1 MELRHLGQSVIAA
14 GKVRRSPQPPGFSLV
29 ELLVAT
35 SVILILLSLMLPALK
50 RSIRQARTTVCMH
63 NLRSLDQLLNL
74 YANDN
79 HGWLPYLDDVLY
91 DPASKTRP
99 PTWYDL
105 LVPEY
110 VDDLS
115 FLICPEDPA
124 APFLHLVNPNRPAV
138 KNERTASYGLS
149 GFLLASPGGYLAN
162 DSHRPKRPQDTLL
175 IADMGPD
182 AGWRVDG
189 SSGPTVPGAKWH
201 QARLSWSD
209 GFDPG
214 ATHPRY
220 SWLTER
226 HTTGINALTLGSSVR
241 SIRTTEAMTR
251 PIQSYYDE
259 CAAGDCVFCR
269 ELDVPHYSFY
279 HARTYWWTGP
289 LPAP

>member
-14 GKVRRSPQPPGFSLV
+14 GRVRRSPHAPGFSLV

-35 SVILILLSLMLPALK
+35 SIILILLSLMLPALK

-79 HGWLPYLDDVLY
+79 HGWLPYLDQVID
-91 DPASKTRP
+91 DPTAKDHP
-99 PTWYDL
+99 ITWYNL
-105 LVPEY
+105 LEPEY

-115 FLICPEDPA
+115 FLVCPEDPA
-124 APFLHLVNPNRPAV
+124 APFLHVVNPDRPIV
-138 KNERTASYGLS
+138 KQERTASYGVS
-149 GFLLASPGGYLAN
+149 EFLLASPGGYLAN
-162 DSHRPKRPQDTLL
+162 ESHRPRRPQDTLL
-175 IADMGPD
+175 LADMGPD
-182 AGWRVDG
+182 AGWRYDG
-189 SSGPTVPGAKWH
+189 SPLPMTPDAKWH
-201 QARLSWSD
+201 QARLNWSD
-209 GFDPG
+209 GFDHG
-214 ATHPRY
+214 TANPRY

-269 ELDVPHYSFY
+269 ELDVAHYSFY
-279 HARTYWWTGP
+279 QARTYWWTGP